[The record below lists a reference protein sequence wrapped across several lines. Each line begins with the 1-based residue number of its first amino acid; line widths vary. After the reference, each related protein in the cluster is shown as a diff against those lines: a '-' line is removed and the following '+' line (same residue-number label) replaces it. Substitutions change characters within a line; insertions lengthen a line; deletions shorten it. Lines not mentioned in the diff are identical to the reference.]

1 MSSLIVA
8 GGGKFGKKA
17 LEFGK
22 KNRYKTILIDN
33 DPNCICASS
42 ADYKF
47 DKLNN
52 FYSRINEIKPGEIF
66 FLIYDISI
74 ISDLLIKINPEYIIP
89 VIPIHLLAYIISNFL
104 KKKVNFELLSDS
116 DSTLDFVN
124 NANSELILSH
134 NSEKGIVY
142 LSYAKVDEICP
153 DNCLGPENFCP
164 NFKRNKPITI
174 TEYFKTHFKLNNNFR
189 IVKNGLLR
197 IIIILESYQ
206 LTSGLGGLKCNDLLF
221 VLKRLD
227 NELDKLTALRF
238 SLIIGTTCNCHGVI
252 NFYKNII

>member
-17 LEFGK
+17 LEFGI

-47 DKLNN
+47 DDLND
-52 FYSRINEIKPGEIF
+52 FYSRIKEIKAGEVF

-74 ISDLLIKINPEYIIP
+74 ISDLLIRINPEYIIP

-104 KKKVNFELLSDS
+104 QRKMNVKLRSDS
-116 DSTLDFVN
+116 DSTLVFID

-134 NSEKGIVY
+134 NLEKGIIY
-142 LSYAKVDEICP
+142 LSYAKIDEICP
-153 DNCLGPENFCP
+153 DNCFGPEHYCP
-164 NFKRNKPITI
+164 NFKREKPITI
-174 TEYFKTHFKLNNNFR
+174 TRYLKEFFQLSNHYYQKTK
-189 IVKNGLLR
+189 I
-197 IIIILESYQ
+197 
-206 LTSGLGGLKCNDLLF
+206 
-221 VLKRLD
+221 
-227 NELDKLTALRF
+227 
-238 SLIIGTTCNCHGVI
+238 
-252 NFYKNII
+252 